1 VIEGRATL
9 EGTRRFAQRRAAAP
23 GHYREAMG
31 LLLSSLGLGTYLGE
45 EDSAT
50 DRGYEASVAAA
61 LAAGT
66 NVFDSAINYR
76 GQKSERAV
84 GRALGSA
91 INGGVLLRDEVFVA
105 TKGGYFPHD
114 ADDPREPRRY
124 VRETFLES
132 GVAAQ
137 GEIAQACHC
146 MAPGYLAD
154 QLERSRSNLGLATID
169 LYYLHNI
176 ETQRAAVDARTFR
189 ARLAA
194 AAAFLEDAAGSG
206 KIAAWGLATWDG
218 LRAPPEHPEHL
229 SLRETLAVATEVAGQ
244 SHHFRAVQLPFN
256 LGMAQ
261 ALVYRSQETGQG
273 RVPALAAAA
282 GMDLAVFGSASL
294 LQGRLAAS
302 LPEEIQEAFPECDSP
317 ARAALQFARS
327 APGLTTSLAGV
338 SDPAHARDDFGLSQ
352 VAPAAP
358 DRLLALFR

>member
-1 VIEGRATL
+1 VIPGRATF
-9 EGTRRFAQRRAAAP
+9 EGTKRFAARSAAAA
-23 GHYREAMG
+23 GHFREAMG
-31 LLLSSLGLGTYLGE
+31 LSLSSLGLGTYLGD
-45 EDSAT
+45 EDEAT

-61 LAAGT
+61 LDAGI

-84 GRALGSA
+84 GRALASA
-91 INGGVLLRDEVFVA
+91 IEGGGVLRDEVFVA

-124 VRETFLES
+124 VRETFLDP
-132 GVAAQ
+132 GIAAPA
-137 GEIAQACHC
+137 EIAQACHC
-146 MAPGYLAD
+146 MAPRYLAD
-154 QLERSRSNLGLATID
+154 QLERSRANIGLATID

-176 ETQRAAVDARTFR
+176 ETQRSAVDAKAFR

-194 AAAFLEDAAGSG
+194 AVEFLEGAAGSG
-206 KIAAWGLATWDG
+206 RIAAWGLATWDG

-229 SLRETLAVATEVAGQ
+229 SLRDALAVATEVAGP

-261 ALVYRSQETGQG
+261 ALVYRSQETEQG
-273 RVPALAAAA
+273 RLPALAAAA
-282 GMDLAVFGSASL
+282 GMGLAVFGSASL

-317 ARAALQFARS
+317 AKAALQFARS
-327 APGLTTSLAGV
+327 APGLTSSLAGV
-338 SDPAHARDDFGLSQ
+338 SDPTHARDDFGLSQ

-358 DRLLALFR
+358 DRLLALFG

>member
-1 VIEGRATL
+1 MIPGRATL
-9 EGTRRFAQRRAAAP
+9 EGTKRFAARSAAAP
-23 GHYREAMG
+23 GHFREAMG
-31 LLLSSLGLGTYLGE
+31 LSLSSLGLGTYLGD
-45 EDSAT
+45 EDEAT
-50 DRGYEASVAAA
+50 DRGYEASAAAA
-61 LAAGT
+61 LATGI

-84 GRALGSA
+84 GRALASA
-91 INGGVLLRDEVFVA
+91 IGRGVALRDEVFVA

-124 VRETFLES
+124 VRETFLEP
-132 GVAAQ
+132 GLAAPA
-137 GEIAQACHC
+137 EIAQACHC
-146 MAPGYLAD
+146 MAPRYLAD
-154 QLERSRSNLGLATID
+154 QLERSRGNMGLATID

-176 ETQRAAVDARTFR
+176 ETQRTALDAKTFR

-194 AAAFLEDAAGSG
+194 AAEFLEEAAGLG

-229 SLRETLAVATEVAGQ
+229 SLREALAVATEVGGQ

-273 RVPALAAAA
+273 RLPALAAAA
-282 GMDLAVFGSASL
+282 GMGLAVFGSASL

-302 LPEEIQEAFPECDSP
+302 LPEQIQEAFPECDSP
-317 ARAALQFARS
+317 AKAALQFARS
-327 APGLTTSLAGV
+327 APGLTASLAGV
-338 SDPAHARDDFGLSQ
+338 SNPVHARDDFGLSQ

-358 DRLLALFR
+358 DRLLALFG